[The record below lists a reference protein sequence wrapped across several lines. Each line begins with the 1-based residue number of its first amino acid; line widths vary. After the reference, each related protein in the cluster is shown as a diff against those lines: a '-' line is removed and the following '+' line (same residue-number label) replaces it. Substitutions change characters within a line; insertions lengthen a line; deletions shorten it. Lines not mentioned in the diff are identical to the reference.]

1 MTVLFF
7 FLAPVLFPLSCVY
20 VFFLWMIRFFYS
32 RNIIKSYRPGACVV
46 SVGNITLGGS
56 GKTPLVAYLA
66 DYFSRHFHVAIL
78 LRGYMKPKTLQ
89 SLGSHD
95 YYAFGDEASMLRQDL
110 NENCRVISGKN
121 RVESARLLDSE
132 KSTGVIIL
140 DDGFQHWKLRR
151 DLDIVIIDATNPF
164 GNRLLLPAGPLRE
177 GLDSLKRAD
186 CFCLSRCDEIRPEEL
201 DRLGRFLRA
210 KNPKALLVKAV
221 HAPEALRHLKTNTL
235 CALDVVKGRKI
246 GLFCGIANPASF
258 VRSMERLG
266 ADIIIKKFFADHHEY
281 NRQEIESLMKLCKAY
296 DISTMVTTEKD
307 AQRLAGFFAQAE
319 MGVDVL
325 ALRIK
330 IKIIEGQ
337 EALYERLDSLR
348 SI

>member
-1 MTVLFF
+1 M
-7 FLAPVLFPLSCVY
+7 PILFPLSCVY
-20 VFFLWMIRFFYS
+20 AFFLWMIGFFYS
-32 RNIIKSYRPGACVV
+32 LNIIKGYRPRACVV
-46 SVGNITLGGS
+46 SVGNVTLGGS
-56 GKTPLVAYLA
+56 GKTPLAAYLA
-66 DYFSRHFHVAIL
+66 DYFSRRCRVAIL
-78 LRGYMKPKTLQ
+78 LRGYMKPKARQ
-89 SLGSHD
+89 SLGSDD

-121 RVESARLLDSE
+121 RVASARLLDSE
-132 KSTGVIIL
+132 KSAEVIIL
-140 DDGFQHWKLRR
+140 DDGFQHWKLQR
-151 DLDIVIIDATNPF
+151 DLDIVVIDATNPF
-164 GNRLLLPAGPLRE
+164 GNSLLLPAGPLRE

-186 CFCLSRCDEIRPEEL
+186 CFCLSRCDEISTGEL

-221 HAPEALRHLKTNTL
+221 HAPMALRHLKTNAL
-235 CALDVVKGRKI
+235 CALDVVKGKRI

-258 VRSMERLG
+258 VRSLKRLG
-266 ADIIIKKFFADHHEY
+266 AEIVIKKFFGDHYEY
-281 NRQEIESLMKLCKAY
+281 NRREIESLIKLCKAQHT
-296 DISTMVTTEKD
+296 STMVTTEKD
-307 AQRLAGFFAQAE
+307 AQRLAGFFAKRE

-337 EALYERLDSLR
+337 EALHERLDSLR